1 MNHKPIKYTEWLS
14 SRREFMARIGW
25 LSIKPGLY
33 STYSTSNYA
42 FYRARDFAFEEE
54 YRAMLIALKKDCTV
68 RGIAYT
74 LGSTYSTIMKDR
86 QFLGITAL
94 TRGGTQVPPRLF
106 SHNNKMMTCQQVADL
121 NGCCYATAY
130 ARLTIG
136 RWIA

>member
-1 MNHKPIKYTEWLS
+1 MNHKPIKYEEWLA
-14 SRREFMARIGW
+14 SRLEFMARIGW
-25 LSIKPGLY
+25 LTGVELCRLSGDEF
-33 STYSTSNYA
+33 TA
-42 FYRARDFAFEEE
+42 E

-130 ARLTIG
+130 RRLTLG
-136 RWIA
+136 EWIA

>member
-1 MNHKPIKYTEWLS
+1 MNHKPIKYTEWIE
-14 SRREFMARIGW
+14 SRHMFMDRIGW
-25 LSIKPGLY
+25 TREELNGD
-33 STYSTSNYA
+33 
-42 FYRARDFAFEEE
+42 DFVAQ

-68 RGIAYT
+68 TGIAYT

-86 QFLGITAL
+86 KRLGIANAR
-94 TRGGTQVPPRLF
+94 RGGKCVPQRLF
-106 SHNNKMMTCQQVADL
+106 SHNNKLMTCQQVADL